1 MLRNGETTLASLKG
15 KIKEIVKEYLQD
27 SMVEATATAVRALAS
42 PHFLHELVLRLGVL
56 SVEAGDRAVTSA
68 SELLA
73 ALADE
78 GVLTQSVAA
87 LGLCRLLERASDL
100 ALDVREAP
108 ARVAEIIL
116 QVSCCFIVT
125 KPRCTRLTYCPPPT
139 PGCCR

>member
-116 QVSCCFIVT
+116 QVSC
-125 KPRCTRLTYCPPPT
+125 Y
-139 PGCCR
+139 